1 MDQNRYE
8 EVPQKQGKFKTG
20 LKAFGRWIKYIFVDF
35 INSFKYNNM
44 KLAGLLIL
52 IPGAIFGFFLNFHAL
67 TVRDINLTTT
77 KGDLYNG
84 MFDYSGLVLFGLM
97 LVCILNIFAGFSL
110 MNKKNKG
117 SVIICLV
124 TTILIIALGVAYIY
138 LLVIYH
144 SSGNKFYDAFE
155 GLLRDHPE
163 LFTQYADDPDK
174 AANEARKLVST
185 EGGEYYVYAIQA
197 SKRPAMDGNWF
208 LSVGSIVFCMISSVV
223 GVILGFIKYDRTY
236 EKGRDR

>member
-117 SVIICLV
+117 SVIILHKKDSFC
-124 TTILIIALGVAYIY
+124 
-138 LLVIYH
+138 
-144 SSGNKFYDAFE
+144 
-155 GLLRDHPE
+155 
-163 LFTQYADDPDK
+163 
-174 AANEARKLVST
+174 
-185 EGGEYYVYAIQA
+185 
-197 SKRPAMDGNWF
+197 
-208 LSVGSIVFCMISSVV
+208 VF
-223 GVILGFIKYDRTY
+223 
-236 EKGRDR
+236 